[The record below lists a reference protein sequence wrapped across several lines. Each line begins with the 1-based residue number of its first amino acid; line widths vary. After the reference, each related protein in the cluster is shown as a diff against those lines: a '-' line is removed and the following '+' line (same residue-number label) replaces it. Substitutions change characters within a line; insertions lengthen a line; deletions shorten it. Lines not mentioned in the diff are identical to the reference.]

1 MVFKIG
7 LLIVLLLIIVE
18 IDEDINSIERLRETI
33 IKINYQE
40 DPKDDNKNTTAMQKQ
55 EKQWTNTL

>member
-18 IDEDINSIERLRETI
+18 IDEVINSIERLNKSIKNMNIHVNIREGT
-33 IKINYQE
+33 
-40 DPKDDNKNTTAMQKQ
+40 KDDNKDPNTMQK
-55 EKQWTNTL
+55 

>member
-7 LLIVLLLIIVE
+7 LLIVLLLIIEE
-18 IDEDINSIERLRETI
+18 IDEGINSIERLRETI

-40 DPKDDNKNTTAMQKQ
+40 DPKDDNKNTHSM
-55 EKQWTNTL
+55 